1 MATPDHT
8 FFEQP
13 VLKGGL
19 CQGLLQ
25 RAGLSPQDLHFRAAR
40 LARRVTSKP
49 LLAGLEKLFGPTV
62 VQARRNPLAPAK
74 LGYALLAAKPLKHDA
89 DFSSAECC
97 LRVRRRMS
105 FTTFSAEGLGV
116 PGFCLTST
124 PWWLR

>member
-1 MATPDHT
+1 MQGTSFVVSPIPDHT

-74 LGYALLAAKPLKHDA
+74 LGYALLAAKALKHDA
-89 DFSSAECC
+89 DLF
-97 LRVRRRMS
+97 LRRML
-105 FTTFSAEGLGV
+105 FGNPPAGTV
-116 PGFCLTST
+116 
-124 PWWLR
+124 